1 MESHDTGDGGRPD
14 PDTADETADLDPEE
28 TRDHVVPG
36 TEESLATPD
45 VRGYDFRGEFEFE
58 ALLDAYATTGFQA
71 THLAQA
77 IDICRTMREE
87 DVTLYLALT
96 SNIVSSGLRETVA
109 YLVREGFVDVVI
121 TTSGA
126 LAEDVIKTERPF
138 KMGRWDADE
147 AELRERG
154 INRLGNIYVPS
165 DRYVWL
171 EEYLY
176 DFFEEFFADQQLR
189 TPREFSAELGA
200 RLDDEDSVL
209 SVAADNDV
217 PIYCPALTDAEIGNF
232 LYYYKQRPDVPD
244 DIGIEITG
252 DYGHLIEDGL
262 LADRTGLLAFGGGV
276 PKHHAI
282 MTNLFRGGA
291 DYAVYISTGM
301 EGDGSLSG
309 APPDEAVSWG
319 KIKAEEGRNYTQV
332 QAEATLVVPLLVAGA
347 FAD

>member
-1 MESHDTGDGGRPD
+1 MD
-14 PDTADETADLDPEE
+14 PDE

-36 TEESLATPD
+36 SNEVLDTSN
-45 VRGYDFRGEFEFE
+45 VRGYDFRGEFDFD
-58 ALLDAYATTGFQA
+58 ALLDSYATTGFQA
-71 THLAQA
+71 THLAEA
-77 IDICRTMREE
+77 VDICRTMRAE
-87 DVTLYLALT
+87 DVTLYLSFT

-109 YLVREGFVDVVI
+109 YLVREGYVDVII

-126 LAEDVIKTERPF
+126 LAEDVIKTELPF
-138 KMGRWDADE
+138 KMGEWDADE
-147 AELRERG
+147 AALREQG
-154 INRLGNIYVPS
+154 INRLGNIFVPS

-176 DFFEEFFADQQLR
+176 DFFEEFFADEQLR
-189 TPREFSAELGA
+189 TPREFAAELGGQ
-200 RLDDEDSVL
+200 LDHEDSVL
-209 SVAADNDV
+209 SVAADNNV

-232 LYYYKQRPDVPD
+232 LYYYKQKPDAPD
-244 DIGIEITG
+244 GVGIEISD

-262 LADRTGLLAFGGGV
+262 LADETGLLAIGGGV

-309 APPDEAVSWG
+309 APPGEAVSWG
-319 KIKAEEGRNYTQV
+319 KIKDEAERNYTQV
-332 QAEATLVVPLLVAGA
+332 EAEATLVVPLLVAGA
-347 FAD
+347 FTD